1 MANSGDDSF
10 DGFYAGYFT
19 GSMGNSMGLF
29 VFKDGIVVGADAG
42 KGRYDGEYVLTDGGN
57 YISAKINFQLP
68 VGGSTITG
76 MSAQAAPLA
85 IEVPLRLP
93 TKFSPQ
99 DVHRIET
106 PIGPINAKFDKLRG
120 F

>member
-1 MANSGDDSF
+1 MTNGSNDSF

-19 GSMGNSMGLF
+19 GSMGNSMGVF
-29 VFKDGIVVGADAG
+29 VFRDGIITGADVG
-42 KGRYDGEYVLTDGGN
+42 NGRYDGEYVLTDDGN
-57 YISAKINFQLP
+57 YVSAKIKFRLP
-68 VGGSTITG
+68 VGASTITG
-76 MSAQAAPLA
+76 MSTQAEPLT

-99 DVHRIET
+99 DVHRVDT